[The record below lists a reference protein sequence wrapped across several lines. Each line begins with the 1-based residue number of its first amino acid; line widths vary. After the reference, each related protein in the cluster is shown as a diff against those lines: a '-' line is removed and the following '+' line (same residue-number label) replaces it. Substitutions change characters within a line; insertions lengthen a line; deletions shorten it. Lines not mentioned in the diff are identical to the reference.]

1 MFTSLEKAHFA
12 LQMHKSYRCKNL
24 RKNGCLYEV
33 FKVMLFDDED
43 LFRYIVISD
52 NVAYISDTYDETENI
67 SLLYLC
73 RYFNR
78 VFYPLS

>member
-1 MFTSLEKAHFA
+1 MLTSLEKAH
-12 LQMHKSYRCKNL
+12 LVLSTYKNHRCKNL
-24 RKNGCLYEV
+24 QKNGYLYKV

-52 NVAYISDTYDETENI
+52 NRVYISDTYDETENI

-73 RYFNR
+73 RHFNR
-78 VFYPLS
+78 VFYPMP